1 MEKKNGGARKG
12 AGRPIGATSPKRRL
26 TEATIKK
33 YAATGDMTPL
43 EVMLMV
49 MNKAVAQGN
58 DLLSMQAAEAAAP
71 YMHPKLQTTTLQGPG
86 GDAVM
91 VKIIDD
97 IR

>member
-33 YAATGDMTPL
+33 HAATGDMTPL
-43 EVMLMV
+43 EVMLAIMKRAWGENNV
-49 MNKAVAQGN
+49 
-58 DLLSMQAAEAAAP
+58 LLALEAANSAAP